1 LKLPLTQ
8 PFQAVVLVF
17 FLLICPRLLAQETT
31 ENTPQPSSADTSY
44 RLGAGDRIKI
54 SVFNQED
61 LTGEYSLDGKA
72 RFSMPLIGTVN
83 AGGLTA
89 SELESVL
96 VRSFKPDYLV
106 NPRVYVQVLNYRPY
120 YLIGEV
126 NTTGA
131 FPYVAGMT
139 YLKAIAIAGGFS
151 YRAKRGVVYV
161 IRGTD
166 IEQEEVKL
174 DVDEKV
180 RPGDIIRVAERI
192 F

>member
-8 PFQAVVLVF
+8 PFSTVVLVF
-17 FLLICPRLLAQETT
+17 FLLICPSLVAQEVA
-31 ENTPQPSSADTSY
+31 ENSPQPLSADTSY

-54 SVFNQED
+54 RVFNQED

-72 RFSMPLIGTVN
+72 RFSMPLIGTVE
-83 AGGLTA
+83 AGNLTA

-96 VRSFKPDYLV
+96 IRKFKPDYLV

-126 NTTGA
+126 NNTGA

-180 RPGDIIRVAERI
+180 RPGDIIRVAERM

>member
-8 PFQAVVLVF
+8 PFSTVVLVF
-17 FLLICPRLLAQETT
+17 FLLICPSLVAQEVA
-31 ENTPQPSSADTSY
+31 ENSPQPLSADTSY

-54 SVFNQED
+54 RVFNQED

-72 RFSMPLIGTVN
+72 RFSMPLIGTVE
-83 AGGLTA
+83 AGNLTA

-96 VRSFKPDYLV
+96 IRKFKPDYLV

-126 NTTGA
+126 NNTGA